1 MTTDPDEPGADY
13 QSRAT
18 GYALAGVGAVC
29 VLAGFAG
36 PFFIDVHA
44 PDSPAIGVGGL
55 RGGGILFIII
65 GAFMVLSGSN
75 GDDG

>member
-1 MTTDPDEPGADY
+1 M
-13 QSRAT
+13 
-18 GYALAGVGAVC
+18 
-29 VLAGFAG
+29 